1 MSSSAPAAVS
11 VVVPVK
17 YLKSALQTISNLMD
31 SSTSAENIVRSRHD
45 IGGVYALLAQMDKS
59 ADLITGPTGAALMSP
74 KPTVRFAEAPGAP
87 VKADT
92 GSDDAAG
99 IKERK
104 KRAPMTE
111 EAKAAMAAKRAA
123 TIAAKRSSESSS
135 EGRFEG
141 PTIGGLSGGASFVG
155 QKRPAGF
162 AHLANESMEDI
173 EDSEPGV
180 PAVTA
185 KRPHLDLVRV
195 GPVSGSVGPVGGRVR
210 APVSPV
216 GPVSPVRRP
225 ASTVSPV
232 SPAASGAGSLAASM
246 VAFVAGSAESDAST
260 ACASLVA
267 FIAAQPSFLSSEVP
281 AAQASVQPSAQPI
294 DMGVS
299 LTQTQA
305 SQTQKASHE
314 APPEAPLVP
323 DWTSE
328 TERRK
333 VFLYLFEM
341 QASGRYNMMLE
352 SIRPLRRKF
361 PKMCER
367 TADNFV
373 DEYMQD
379 YDELKKKYY

>member
-1 MSSSAPAAVS
+1 MSPADDSVIPAAG
-11 VVVPVK
+11 
-17 YLKSALQTISNLMD
+17 T
-31 SSTSAENIVRSRHD
+31 
-45 IGGVYALLAQMDKS
+45 
-59 ADLITGPTGAALMSP
+59 
-74 KPTVRFAEAPGAP
+74 
-87 VKADT
+87 
-92 GSDDAAG
+92 
-99 IKERK
+99 
-104 KRAPMTE
+104 
-111 EAKAAMAAKRAA
+111 
-123 TIAAKRSSESSS
+123 
-135 EGRFEG
+135 
-141 PTIGGLSGGASFVG
+141 
-155 QKRPAGF
+155 
-162 AHLANESMEDI
+162 
-173 EDSEPGV
+173 
-180 PAVTA
+180 
-185 KRPHLDLVRV
+185 
-195 GPVSGSVGPVGGRVR
+195 
-210 APVSPV
+210 
-216 GPVSPVRRP
+216 
-225 ASTVSPV
+225 
-232 SPAASGAGSLAASM
+232 LAASM

-299 LTQTQA
+299 LTQAQA
-305 SQTQKASHE
+305 PSQTQKASHE

-323 DWTSE
+323 DLTAE